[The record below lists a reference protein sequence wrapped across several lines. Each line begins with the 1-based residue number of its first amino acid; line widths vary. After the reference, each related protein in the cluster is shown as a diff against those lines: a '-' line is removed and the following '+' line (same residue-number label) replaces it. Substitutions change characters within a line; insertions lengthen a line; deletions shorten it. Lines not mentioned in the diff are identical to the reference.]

1 MQRGA
6 MARTDDE
13 WSRQMRAALA
23 GDDAAYRR
31 LLAAIAP
38 VLRGIVRAR
47 AAAIDAAEGEDI
59 VQEAL
64 LAIHLKR
71 ATWDQDQPLRPWIY
85 AITRHKLADAFR
97 RRGRAVHLPVEDWG
111 DVLAAPPGP
120 DPTDARDAAR
130 LIAALP
136 ERDAALLGCIA
147 LQGNDRDDC
156 AARLGMT
163 PDTAR
168 VVLHR
173 ALKRLAALRMKEEG
187 R

>member
-1 MQRGA
+1 
-6 MARTDDE
+6 MAQADDE

-23 GDDAAYRR
+23 GDDPAYRS

-47 AAAIDAAEGEDI
+47 GAKIDSAEGEDI

-71 ATWDQDQPLRPWIY
+71 ATWDPTQPLRPWIY
-85 AITRHKLADAFR
+85 AIARYKLADAFR
-97 RRGRAVHLPVEDWG
+97 RRGRAVHMPVEDWS
-111 DVLAAPPGP
+111 DILEAPAGP
-120 DPTDARDAAR
+120 DPTEPRDAAR

-136 ERDAALLGCIA
+136 ERDAALLDCIA

-156 AARLGMT
+156 AAKLGLT

-173 ALKRLAALRMKEEG
+173 ALKRLAAIRIQEE